1 MIGCCTEGCSGVSI
15 SIMQTVYG
23 IHSNGRIRPS
33 HLLGDLRG
41 NSYDFIVVLT
51 PGCVIVQISSNL
63 GIELSGNQIFFCY
76 FKGGLNSIGGV
87 LRIWTGMS
95 TDGIYILIHL
105 IGRRVACRCFHGVS
119 CTIIVSVEPV
129 SGIYFLT
136 IGEGI
141 RCIAVGDI
149 YRYINACFII
159 SRRKGAC
166 LTVLIGIAIDQRT
179 FNLAGSV

>member
-15 SIMQTVYG
+15 SIMQAVYG

-76 FKGGLNSIGGV
+76 FKGSLNSIGGV

-95 TDGIYILIHL
+95 TDGIYIFIHL
-105 IGRRVACRCFHGVS
+105 ISCRISCRCLHGIG
-119 CTIIVSVEPV
+119 CTIIVGIEPI
-129 SGIYFLT
+129 SGIYFLAV
-136 IGEGI
+136 GEGI
-141 RCIAVGDI
+141 GYITVDDTYRC
-149 YRYINACFII
+149 INACLII
-159 SRRKGAC
+159 CRRKGTC
-166 LTVLIGIAIDQRT
+166 LAVLIRIAID
-179 FNLAGSV
+179 